1 MKNIS
6 IISQKHKLKQF
17 FTDNIIFRLLRLI
30 LSPKNLVRKI
40 FEYKSKKKNKIEKI
54 NWTDRAKLYGKYSVL
69 DKRTPISEF
78 NYVTKEQKKILF
90 NNLKKYTSGKEKN
103 ILDFGCGTGRFSAE
117 LLKISKKARVTAVDK
132 EKKLVNM
139 ANKNKKIDFIHLSSL
154 NKIKKKF
161 DLIFII
167 NVLGGIQDKE
177 LKKIAF
183 FLKKKLN
190 KNGILILNENINN
203 NFDSKKLFKFWVDRS
218 EKYYKNLFKQLNL
231 EKIDQYKYLDNF
243 NVIFIGKKT

>member
-1 MKNIS
+1 MKHIS
-6 IISQKHKLKQF
+6 IISRKHKFKQII
-17 FTDNIIFRLLRLI
+17 TDNIIFRVLRLI
-30 LSPKNLVRKI
+30 FFPKNLVHKI
-40 FEYKSKKKNKIEKI
+40 LEYKSKKKNKIEKI

-69 DKRTPISEF
+69 DRRTPTNEF

-90 NNLKKYTSGKEKN
+90 NNLKKYTSGMEKN

-117 LLKISKKARVTAVDK
+117 LLKISKKVRVTAVDK
-132 EKKLVNM
+132 EKRLIKM
-139 ANKNKKIDFIHLSSL
+139 ANKNKKIDFVHLSSL
-154 NKIKKKF
+154 SKIKKKF
-161 DLIFII
+161 DIIFII
-167 NVLGGIQDKE
+167 NVLGGIQDKD
-177 LKKIAF
+177 LKKITS

-218 EKYYKNLFKQLNL
+218 EKYYKDLFKQINL
-231 EKIDQYKYLDNF
+231 KKIDQYKYLDNF

>member
-1 MKNIS
+1 MNI
-6 IISQKHKLKQF
+6 KA
-17 FTDNIIFRLLRLI
+17 
-30 LSPKNLVRKI
+30 
-40 FEYKSKKKNKIEKI
+40 KKNKIEKI